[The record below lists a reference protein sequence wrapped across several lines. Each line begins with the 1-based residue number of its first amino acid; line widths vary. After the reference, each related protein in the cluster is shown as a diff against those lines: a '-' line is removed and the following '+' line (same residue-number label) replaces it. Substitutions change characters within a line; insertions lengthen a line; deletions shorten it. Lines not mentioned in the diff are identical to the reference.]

1 MNFVGHINIE
11 YEEIEYPDCP
21 KLFDY
26 VDYILHKNGTKNICH
41 KMKVTFY
48 KILTHINFHVVF
60 YDNKNSNIAS
70 IQSMFLSGNEENYR
84 YVLNYKNG
92 QNYNTNYSKS
102 QNILKESILEK
113 LNNIKDEIIQKI
125 SK

>member
-1 MNFVGHINIE
+1 MKFVGHINIE
-11 YEEIEYPDCP
+11 YEEIEINNCNL
-21 KLFDY
+21 LFNY

-41 KMKVTFY
+41 NMKVTFY

-60 YDNKNSNIAS
+60 YDNNNSNIAS
-70 IQSMFLSGNEENYR
+70 IQSMFLYGNEENYR
-84 YVLNYKNG
+84 YVLKYKNG

-102 QNILKESILEK
+102 QNMLKESILEK
-113 LNNIKDEIIQKI
+113 LNNIKDEIIKKN

>member
-1 MNFVGHINIE
+1 MIT
-11 YEEIEYPDCP
+11 EIEYPDCR

-26 VDYILHKNGTKNICH
+26 VDYILKICDNKNRCY

-48 KILTHINFHVVF
+48 KMLTHLNFHVVF

-70 IQSMFLSGNEENYR
+70 IQSMFLAGNEENYR

-102 QNILKESILEK
+102 QNILKESIIEK
-113 LNNIKDEIIQKI
+113 LNLIKNDLLKNYF
-125 SK
+125 